1 MLYTVIESPR
11 PDRFTSMVSGLL
23 DDGWALHGSPFV
35 ASTGQMC
42 QALIKEEKVTKNA
55 KPKAK
60 VQEQTGS

>member
-23 DDGWALHGSPFV
+23 DDGWSLHGSPFV

-42 QALIKEEKVTKNA
+42 QALIKEEKKNA